1 MGVYTGLLTTGYRRM
16 LDLPFVSSTL
26 SWSDLDTCHF
36 LFRHLWL
43 EIRMSHKHQTLLYYV
58 KHFFSSEIDG
68 TGSTSMVLLLGAIE
82 VYGALI
88 VFS

>member
-1 MGVYTGLLTTGYRRM
+1 
-16 LDLPFVSSTL
+16 
-26 SWSDLDTCHF
+26 
-36 LFRHLWL
+36 
-43 EIRMSHKHQTLLYYV
+43 MSHKHQTLLYYV